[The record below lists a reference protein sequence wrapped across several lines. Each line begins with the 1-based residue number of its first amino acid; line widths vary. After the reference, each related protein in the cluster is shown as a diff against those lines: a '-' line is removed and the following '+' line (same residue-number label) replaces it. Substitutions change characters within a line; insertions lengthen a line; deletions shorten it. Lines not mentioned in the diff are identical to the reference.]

1 MPWRKY
7 SWTQGKHGRCYKI
20 GVGVNV
26 RCDKDKIWRV
36 YVNRGDQRKN
46 RTMGAGREG
55 LASAIKA
62 AEKIAKEL
70 SGIPTPSALPPP
82 NHCPDFTSYAKD
94 WLKAGKD
101 NNKWKIYTWERY
113 EQLLR
118 IHILPSPVFK
128 NRAMDKIQRQE
139 ITTFLENMGENRSP
153 ATVEAAHSVIHS
165 ILDKA
170 MHNGH
175 IDSNPAHRLLKYILP
190 AKNER
195 DQKEPAPFKIKER
208 DRFLETAEK
217 MCNRSE
223 VMILKMMV
231 HAGLRLGETL
241 AMKEEGLDLERGSY
255 HITET
260 FKRDSFS
267 KPKTKKSRRKV
278 DLPDFLVED
287 LKRHVIMLR
296 RESLERGKGGDI
308 SLLFPD
314 PATLLE
320 CPYSQKKIQG
330 LMKKVCR
337 KAKLRM
343 RNPHDLRHTYAT
355 IMLEAHQSPAYVQR
369 QMGHSSIQITVDIYG
384 HLAPGAGKR
393 QLDEA
398 LMPSKKTGRENSNH
412 GVKRSG

>member
-1 MPWRKY
+1 
-7 SWTQGKHGRCYKI
+7 
-20 GVGVNV
+20 
-26 RCDKDKIWRV
+26 
-36 YVNRGDQRKN
+36 
-46 RTMGAGREG
+46 MGAGREG
-55 LASAIKA
+55 LTSAIKA
-62 AEKIAKEL
+62 AEAIAEKL
-70 SGIPTPSALPPP
+70 SGIPAQSALPPP

-94 WLKAGKD
+94 WLEGGKIR
-101 NNKWKIYTWERY
+101 WKEYTWERY

-128 NRAMDKIQRQE
+128 DRAMDKIQRQE
-139 ITTFLENMGENRSP
+139 IKSMLTELGKTRSP

-165 ILDKA
+165 ILYQA
-170 MHNGH
+170 MDDGH
-175 IDSNPAHRLLKYILP
+175 VNSNPAGRLLRHILKS
-190 AKNER
+190 KNER
-195 DQKEPAPFKIKER
+195 DQKEADPFKKKER

-255 HITET
+255 HVTET
-260 FKRDSFS
+260 FKRGSFS
-267 KPKTKKSRRKV
+267 KPKTKKSRRIV

-287 LKRHVIMLR
+287 LRRHVVMLR

-337 KAKLRM
+337 KAKLKM

-355 IMLEAHQSPAYVQR
+355 IMLMAHQSPAYVQR
-369 QMGHSSIQITVDIYG
+369 QMGHSSFQITVDVYG
-384 HLAPGAGKR
+384 HWIPGEGRR

-398 LMPSKKTGRENSNH
+398 LMPSEKTGREKGNH